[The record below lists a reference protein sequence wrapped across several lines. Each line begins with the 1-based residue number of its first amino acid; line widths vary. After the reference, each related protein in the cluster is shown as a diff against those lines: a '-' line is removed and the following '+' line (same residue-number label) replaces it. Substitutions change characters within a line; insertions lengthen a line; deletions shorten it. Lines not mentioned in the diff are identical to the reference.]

1 MTELPYREIRNHT
14 PHDLTV
20 TARGRTRVYKRCDPE
35 VRVTENPLD
44 GGTLDGFPVQI
55 VGMGE
60 VKNLPEPEEGVAFLV
75 SMFTCQRA
83 PHRRDLF
90 YPHPQLRD
98 KGGNIIGAAGF
109 AQVPAPA
116 ARE

>member
-1 MTELPYREIRNHT
+1 MEIRNHT
-14 PHDLTV
+14 QHDLIVTV
-20 TARGRTRVYKRCDPE
+20 GGRTVVYKRCDPE

-60 VKNLPEPEEGVAFLV
+60 VKNLPEPEEGVALVV

-90 YPHPQLRD
+90 YPYPQLRD

>member
-1 MTELPYREIRNHT
+1 MEIRNHT
-14 PHDLTV
+14 PHDLIVTV
-20 TARGRTRVYKRCDPE
+20 GGRRRVYKRCDPE
-35 VRVTENPLD
+35 VRVEEEVSD

-60 VKNLPEPEEGVAFLV
+60 VENLPEPEEGVVFVV
-75 SMFTCQRA
+75 SMVTCQRA

-90 YPHPQLRD
+90 YPYPQLRD

-109 AQVPAPA
+109 AQVPAPS